1 MVETYNLEL
10 NFKKEDGKSKKITIR
25 RPIAG
30 LTEVEVLPAMQAIVD
45 SDVFIID
52 GIDQYATAESAS
64 YVRRSVEDIFEVAK

>member
-30 LTEVEVLPAMQAIVD
+30 LTEAEVLPAMQAIVD
-45 SDVFIID
+45 TDVFIID
-52 GIDQYATAESAS
+52 GIDQYAPAESAS
-64 YVRRSVEDIFEVAK
+64 YVRRSVEDIFEAAK